1 MCVNFTPSSKT
12 DLAQHFQVKVPESF
26 EWKEEVW
33 QDYAAPI
40 ILHTAQHTRQVQLAH
55 YSMIPKHHIP
65 AGVKRFSTMNA
76 RAETLAQLRSFAPA
90 WQSGQRCLVPL
101 QNFFE
106 PNYESGKA
114 ERWKIGLHDAKD
126 FAVAGLFRT
135 WERNSPDELGY
146 SFTQIT
152 INADT
157 HALMRRFHQPN
168 EEKRSLVIL
177 HQDQFDD
184 WLSCKNSEQAQTF
197 LQLFP
202 AEQMWAE
209 FAPTTSTRIKQKKS
223 TQPKTNESESSLD
236 QLSLF

>member
-1 MCVNFTPSSKT
+1 MCVNFTPSTKT
-12 DLAQHFQVKVPESF
+12 DLIQHFQVKVPESLV
-26 EWKEEVW
+26 WKEEVW

-40 ILHTAQHTRQVQLAH
+40 IRHNAQHERQVQLAY

-65 AGVKRFSTMNA
+65 AGIKRFSTMNA

-135 WERNSPDELGY
+135 WERGSPDELVY

-157 HALMRRFHQPN
+157 HPLMRRFHQPN

-177 HQDQFDD
+177 HHDQFDD
-184 WLSCKNSEQAQTF
+184 WLACKNPEQAQTF
-197 LQLFP
+197 LQPFP
-202 AEQMWAE
+202 AEHMWAE
-209 FAPTTSTRIKQKKS
+209 SAPMTRVKPSQKKPAL
-223 TQPKTNESESSLD
+223 QKTNETESSLD

>member
-1 MCVNFTPSSKT
+1 MCVNFTPSTKT
-12 DLAQHFQVKVPESF
+12 DLAQDFKVEVPEALA
-26 EWKEEVW
+26 WKDEIW

-40 ILHTAQHTRQVQLAH
+40 IIHTNQHTRQVELAH
-55 YSMIPKHHIP
+55 YSMIPKQQIP
-65 AGVKRFSTMNA
+65 AGMKRFSTMNA

-90 WQSGQRCLVPL
+90 WQAAQLCLVPL

-114 ERWKIGLHDAKD
+114 ERWKIGVHHAKN
-126 FAVAGLFRT
+126 FAVAGLFRR
-135 WERNSPDELGY
+135 WHAQLPEELAY

-157 HALMRRFHQPN
+157 HPLMRRFHPAN

-177 HQDQFDD
+177 HQDQYDD
-184 WLSCKNSEQAQTF
+184 WLSCKHPAQAQAF

-209 FAPTTSTRIKQKKS
+209 SAPMTKQKKS
-223 TQPKTNESESSLD
+223 TLPKTNESAASLS